1 MRLRPLW
8 PVLVLAFGIVCA
20 SAFVLWPRYLI
31 GRELARRSVT
41 ATILHSVC
49 GHETQTKEVERSVL
63 ATLVRRPAGASYRG
77 WRLIRKTPRT
87 LALLFLRRDLCPRCR
102 KSRFLGIARGF
113 VAVYAG
119 TPEHPGEVLEV
130 TGIRAD
136 ALPAPELADLRRG
149 IPFADAKERL
159 QLLEGLAAL
168 LND

>member
-1 MRLRPLW
+1 MMIVLPLLVTIKGYLEEYGNKSPDIEIACPYCGRRLRRHGRYFRRVVLGTVLYRI
-8 PVLVLAFGIVCA
+8 PV
-20 SAFVLWPRYLI
+20 Y
-31 GRELARRSVT
+31 RR
-41 ATILHSVC
+41 
-49 GHETQTKEVERSVL
+49 
-63 ATLVRRPAGASYRG
+63 
-77 WRLIRKTPRT
+77 
-87 LALLFLRRDLCPRCR
+87 LCPRCR

-119 TPEHPGEVLEV
+119 TPAHPGGVLEV